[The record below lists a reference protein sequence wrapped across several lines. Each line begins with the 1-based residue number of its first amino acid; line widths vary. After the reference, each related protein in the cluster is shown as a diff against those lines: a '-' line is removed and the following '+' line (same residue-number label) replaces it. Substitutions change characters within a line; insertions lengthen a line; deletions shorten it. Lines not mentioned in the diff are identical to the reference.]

1 MTNLHEQA
9 SKTVLHRTQLALKGL
24 ERIFDGE
31 ITYDA
36 QRIAEIMERF
46 TKASPGP
53 YLAVEESKAFD
64 NWPVVFSGGT
74 DFEGRTWA
82 VTTDHVH
89 ASEMVSGGAREDV
102 EFAAHAWEDL
112 RYLVRL
118 VQEQQAELWR
128 LRATRETP

>member
-1 MTNLHEQA
+1 MTNAHEQA
-9 SKTVLHRTQLALKGL
+9 FNTIVHRTQLALEGL
-24 ERIFDGE
+24 EHIFDGAV
-31 ITYDA
+31 TYDA
-36 QRIAEIMERF
+36 RRIAEMMERS

-53 YLAVEESKAFD
+53 YLAVEESKAYD
-64 NWPVVFSGGT
+64 NWPIIFSGGT
-74 DFEGRTWA
+74 DAEGIQWV

-118 VQEQQAELWR
+118 VQQQQAELWK
-128 LRATRETP
+128 LRAMKETP